1 MKNCSS
7 EVVYKELFT
16 NQWTS
21 DLSTA
26 QKDTHDPKLL
36 KFGPTYIKGLSV
48 AKYLSA
54 YTYYCLTGLVI
65 ES

>member
-26 QKDTHDPKLL
+26 QKDTHDPNLPHTTRDYKLQN
-36 KFGPTYIKGLSV
+36 TYQHTRTTALL
-48 AKYLSA
+48 A
-54 YTYYCLTGLVI
+54 
-65 ES
+65 